1 MKDKHGLPDLH
12 VKAADTGY
20 IIKFLACVLPRL
32 VPGAE
37 ARAAFGHRLPKGV
50 VRMVAAPG
58 PYGYQLCAQSQQLA
72 CFDNII
78 FDISHFNCIFSLS
91 LSTFRFILIFIS
103 RFMFVSY
110 LNVYSYAFVVL
121 ACAAS

>member
-50 VRMVAAPG
+50 VRILAGQG
-58 PYGYQLCAQSQQLA
+58 PYGGKYCDVKF
-72 CFDNII
+72 CW
-78 FDISHFNCIFSLS
+78 
-91 LSTFRFILIFIS
+91 
-103 RFMFVSY
+103 FVCD
-110 LNVYSYAFVVL
+110 VKVRR
-121 ACAAS
+121 C